1 MTAIGLIAL
10 DLDGTLLMSDGALSA
25 RVERAIREARARG
38 VVVTLATARRWTG
51 ATPYARQLDL
61 TGPLILYDGAL
72 VRKFPNGETQ
82 LRRTLAPDLAQRAAE
97 TIARWELQVVA
108 QHAAPHGE
116 RLVASEDPPH
126 PKWMGPYL
134 ASFHDQATY
143 APLRRIATESP
154 ETLRLVSFGPMKRL
168 RGALDA
174 LADEPVGRQI
184 LPLGSYGLAELTIF
198 SPDSSKG
205 SGLRW
210 LADQLG
216 IPMSQTLAI
225 GDGVND
231 VSMLRAAGLGV
242 AMGNAAPEIQAE
254 ANAVTATNDEDG
266 AARAIERYVLDGE
279 GAETA
284 NDLGDDADDV
294 PEDDETEE
302 TA

>member
-1 MTAIGLIAL
+1 MTAIRLIAL
-10 DLDGTLLMSDGALSA
+10 DLDGTLLASDGTLSA
-25 RVERAIREARARG
+25 RVERAIREARARD

-61 TGPLILYDGAL
+61 TAPLILYDGAL
-72 VRKFPNGETQ
+72 VRTFPHGETQ
-82 LRRTLAPDLAQRAAE
+82 LQRTLKPDLAQRAAE
-97 TIARWELQVVA
+97 TIAQWELQVVA

-126 PKWMGPYL
+126 PKWMAPYL
-134 ASFHDQATY
+134 ASFREQATR
-143 APLRRIATESP
+143 APLDRIATVSP
-154 ETLRLVSFGPMKRL
+154 ETLRLVSFGPIKRL
-168 RGALDA
+168 RGAFDA
-174 LADEPVGRQI
+174 LGDAPVGRQI
-184 LPLGSYGLAELTIF
+184 LPLGSYGLAELTVF

-210 LADQLG
+210 LARRLG

-231 VSMLRAAGLGV
+231 VSMLRAAGLGI

-254 ANAVTATNDEDG
+254 ANGVTAPNDEDG
-266 AARAIERYVLDGE
+266 AALAIERYVLDGE
-279 GAETA
+279 GAEA
-284 NDLGDDADDV
+284 SEEMRDDLDGAL
-294 PEDDETEE
+294 DDETEE